1 MHYVVSLNYFDC
13 RSNVVVLTQLEADLS
28 PAASVGSQADLDK
41 ERVDNAAERSS
52 AGDEFEDM
60 EDGGKGSND
69 ITELDGKDG
78 MEFGEE
84 DPVIKQCEDPREH
97 QSASCIPVR
106 WLSNFPPFI
115 FKSLNHEKRDNLL
128 LFFLVA

>member
-1 MHYVVSLNYFDC
+1 MHYVISLNYFDC
-13 RSNVVVLTQLEADLS
+13 QSNVVVVLTQLEADLS
-28 PAASVGSQADLDK
+28 LPASVGSHADVDK
-41 ERVDNAAERSS
+41 ERVDKAAERSS

-78 MEFGEE
+78 MEFGDE

-97 QSASCIPVR
+97 QSTSCIPVR
-106 WLSNFPPFI
+106 WLL
-115 FKSLNHEKRDNLL
+115 KSVIISHIY
-128 LFFLVA
+128 FQVTQP